1 MRSFL
6 LSKVAI
12 PLHLAFVACY
22 LVCVQFGYDSLA
34 AYLPLAWFSAGLL
47 EIALLFPTARKGEE
61 ARDARRRVL
70 NSILKDPILLLGVVG
85 FLFILLQTLN
95 GPRAIAFN
103 AASGTWDF
111 TVARIRDFPA
121 CISRAGSVQGLFW
134 NMLVIPTMLVIG
146 HGMGRKGRT
155 LLLKFLVSISALLA
169 LFGLLTYDSGA
180 KMAGARHFFAFPD
193 AVSAGIYFFMNFCV
207 ACALY
212 ATEVG
217 AEIRD
222 RVQRNVMFVASAM
235 NLAGA
240 LYSLSCLCIALSAG
254 ALVILVVYCA
264 VSLSTCL
271 SAGEKMRMTA
281 VGAILIG
288 LVAFLHFV
296 AYPKNR
302 IHDCTAK
309 ILSREWTTEQE
320 QADRAVRTAVAWRIF
335 KANPIHGVGTWGYAD
350 AACFGKYM
358 GDDEWD
364 SLANPD
370 ATPENCGNDMLQYLV
385 EYGIVGFLLAA
396 APYLV
401 LLLSSLYRIA
411 MEFRPRGKKS
421 EDSDTSSENEARPFT
436 ERITPL
442 AFALFLA
449 TAVPFA
455 VSFRFSILRLPA
467 ILFTW
472 TAFIA
477 VFPTLI
483 RKPDAKGAK

>member
-70 NSILKDPILLLGVVG
+70 NSILKDPILLLGVAG

-95 GPRAIAFN
+95 GPRAITFN

-193 AVSAGIYFFMNFCV
+193 AVSAGIYFFMNFCA

-222 RVQRNVMFVASAM
+222 RAQRNIMFIASAV

-240 LYSLSCLCIALSAG
+240 LYSLSSLCLALSAA
-254 ALVILVVYCA
+254 ALVILAVYGA
-264 VSLSTCL
+264 VYLSTCL

-281 VGAILIG
+281 IGAILVG

-296 AYPKNR
+296 AYPQNR

-309 ILSREWTTEQE
+309 ILSGEWTTDSE
-320 QADRAVRTAVAWRIF
+320 QADRDVRLAVAGRIF
-335 KANPIHGVGTWGYAD
+335 KANPLHGVGTWGYAD
-350 AACFGKYM
+350 PACFGKYM
-358 GDDEWD
+358 EDDEWD
-364 SLANPD
+364 ALANPD
-370 ATPENCGNDMLQYLV
+370 AVPDNCGNDMLQFLV
-385 EYGIVGFLLAA
+385 EYGIAGFLLVA

-401 LLLSSLYRIA
+401 LVCSSLYRFA
-411 MEFRPRGKKS
+411 LEFRPRRKKS
-421 EDSDTSSENEARPFT
+421 EESDTSTENEARPFT
-436 ERITPL
+436 ERLPPL
-442 AFALFLA
+442 ALALFLA

-455 VSFRFSILRLPA
+455 VSFRFSILRQPA

-472 TAFIA
+472 TAFIT